1 MQKLENEKKLI
12 GVFLSGHPMDAYRIP
27 TNAKMISELKGGD
40 VVNICGIIEDYK
52 IRQRKSDNAD
62 MSFFT
67 LEDKSGV
74 IEVACFTKAYA
85 SFGELLGEGRVV
97 NIRGKVMEEEV
108 SVSNNNTDDDDNANE
123 EEQKETVLKISVY
136 EVKPMAPASKDLML
150 EIPDITIWNDLFKE
164 CVVQYVSPVGKYH
177 VVLHDILFNEI
188 RETSLHVVPQI
199 KNDPILGSL
208 ITVL

>member
-1 MQKLENEKKLI
+1 
-12 GVFLSGHPMDAYRIP
+12 
-27 TNAKMISELKGGD
+27 
-40 VVNICGIIEDYK
+40 
-52 IRQRKSDNAD
+52 
-62 MSFFT
+62 
-67 LEDKSGV
+67 
-74 IEVACFTKAYA
+74 
-85 SFGELLGEGRVV
+85 
-97 NIRGKVMEEEV
+97 
-108 SVSNNNTDDDDNANE
+108 
-123 EEQKETVLKISVY
+123 
-136 EVKPMAPASKDLML
+136 MAPASKDLML